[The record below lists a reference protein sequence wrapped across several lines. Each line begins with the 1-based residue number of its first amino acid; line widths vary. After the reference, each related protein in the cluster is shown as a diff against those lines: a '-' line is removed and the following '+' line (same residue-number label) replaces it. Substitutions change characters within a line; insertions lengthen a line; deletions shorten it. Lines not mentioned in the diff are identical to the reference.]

1 MQITGEEGIP
11 VSRHQVSELRVN
23 VRPLV
28 GGKSGGQTQNVNN
41 KDGFTCQ

>member
-1 MQITGEEGIP
+1 MPITGEEGIP
-11 VSRHQVSELRVN
+11 VSRYQVSKLKVN

-28 GGKSGGQTQNVNN
+28 GGKSGGQIQNVNN